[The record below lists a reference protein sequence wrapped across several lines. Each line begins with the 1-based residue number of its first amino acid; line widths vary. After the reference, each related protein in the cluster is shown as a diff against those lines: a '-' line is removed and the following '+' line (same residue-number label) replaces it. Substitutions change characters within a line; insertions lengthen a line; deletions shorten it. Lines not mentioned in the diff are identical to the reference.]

1 MDVSWIENLRD
12 PAMPS
17 CVWQALLMGPVV
29 DLLHTW
35 QRHEDAQTS
44 LWRRIAT
51 PRPIIK
57 YEYILQLSSSSCTQN
72 WMRFTPDHMHGAKMR
87 GKGGKLRNHH
97 KYHNHHPQ
105 NPLRLSSAS
114 LHLQSGTNTSQGLG
128 ASSSWIQTL
137 RFYLPHR
144 HHHDPQKLKQGTW
157 SRSLA
162 GAPKT
167 AKMASPMYSM
177 TTPSK
182 LSILRF
188 GQGLAGRGFKVLNGI
203 NFNP

>member
-1 MDVSWIENLRD
+1 MDVSWILNLRD

-44 LWRRIAT
+44 LWRIAT

-57 YEYILQLSSSSCTQN
+57 YEYI
-72 WMRFTPDHMHGAKMR
+72 RFTPDHMHGAKMR
-87 GKGGKLRNHH
+87 GKGGRLRNH
-97 KYHNHHPQ
+97 HNHHPQ

-188 GQGLAGRGFKVLNGI
+188 GQGLAGLGFKVLNGI